1 MKRGHKIIIILI
13 LFLAAMLGVVYYAS
27 KESNKKEEDHSDDKE
42 IRDQTLIESQNNLK
56 DKSPGKLLSQ
66 DEDEVFVTLPSGTY
80 SNTQQG
86 NIEFMRYDGQG
97 MDMLI
102 PFILNKM
109 NIIVTPKTS
118 LGQGLYKIRVS
129 WNYENKDYV
138 REEDLLVK

>member
-1 MKRGHKIIIILI
+1 MNLRHKITSVII

-27 KESNKKEEDHSDDKE
+27 KESNKIEEDHSEEKE
-42 IRDQTLIESQNNLK
+42 IRDQNLIDSQNKLT
-56 DKSPGKLLSQ
+56 DKSPGTFLSQ

-97 MDMLI
+97 LDMLI